1 MQAKAVGLTQGLP
14 VSDPNSLQDVTINV
28 NQPRGRDILVAVLA
42 TAVNPIDTKQRQ
54 GQSPVTTP
62 RILGFDAVAKVL
74 AVGEAVT
81 TIMTDDVVYYA
92 GAVDRPGSDAQYQLV
107 DERLVACAP
116 KTWSPAQSAGLP
128 LTTLT
133 AWETLFEKLP
143 FTAAADANLGQSVL
157 IINGAG
163 GVGSMAI
170 QLAKW
175 AGLQVIT
182 TTGKPE
188 TTEWVKRLGA
198 DIVLDYHQDLGS
210 QLAAAGL
217 QAVDHA
223 ILLHS
228 TDQYLPL
235 VTPLVR
241 PLGTI
246 VAVVTNQ
253 HPLPMALL
261 KPKSLNFAWE
271 FMFTKANYQLPSMA
285 TQGSILAQVA
295 QLADARVIVPT
306 TKRTLAGINAANL
319 RTAHTIVETG
329 QMLGK
334 IVLTAPFDA

>member
-54 GQSPVTTP
+54 GQSPVTT
-62 RILGFDAVAKVL
+62 
-74 AVGEAVT
+74 
-81 TIMTDDVVYYA
+81 IMTDDVVYYA

-133 AWETLFEKLP
+133 AWEALFEKLP

-235 VTPLVR
+235 VR

-295 QLADARVIVPT
+295 QLADAGVIVPT

>member
-1 MQAKAVGLTQGLP
+1 MQAKAIGLTQGLP
-14 VSDPNSLQDVTINV
+14 VSNPQSLQDVTIEID
-28 NQPRGRDILVAVLA
+28 QPRGRDILVEVLA
-42 TAVNPIDTKQRQ
+42 TSVNPIDTKQRQ
-54 GQSPVTTP
+54 VQPQVEHP

-81 TIMTDDVVYYA
+81 TIMTDDLVYYA

-116 KTWSPAQSAGLP
+116 KKWTAAQSAGLP

-133 AWETLFEKLP
+133 AWEALFEKLP
-143 FTAAADANLGQSVL
+143 FIAAANANLGHSVL

-182 TTGKPE
+182 TTGKPA
-188 TTEWVKRLGA
+188 TTEWVKQLGA
-198 DIVLDYHQDLGS
+198 DVVLDYHQDLVA
-210 QLAAAGL
+210 QLTAAGL
-217 QAVDHA
+217 TTVDHV

-228 TDQYLPL
+228 TDRYLPL

-253 HPLPMALL
+253 QPLPMALL

-271 FMFTKANYQLPSMA
+271 FMFTKANYRLPSMA
-285 TQGSILAQVA
+285 TQGIILARVA
-295 QLADARVIVPT
+295 QLADAGVIVPT
-306 TKRTLAGINAANL
+306 TKRILAGINAANL
-319 RTAHTIVETG
+319 RSAHEIVETG

-334 IVLTAPFDA
+334 VVLTAPFNA